1 MELVAHG
8 ADAAASNGLP
18 TAMAE
23 GSSAAVVM
31 ELTEWTSIQFK
42 EGASRKAAEAVPT
55 NKAFWVP
62 DSVHGCKVVF
72 QHWAVAAPTLG

>member
-42 EGASRKAAEAVPT
+42 EGASRKAAEAV
-55 NKAFWVP
+55 
-62 DSVHGCKVVF
+62 
-72 QHWAVAAPTLG
+72 LGVRERKGIQV